1 MRANPEALLV
11 EDDSRTLEELRLHFA
26 RKRFYPLAA
35 RSATRALSMLENNSE
50 ASRPVLAVVD
60 WDLRHSPD
68 AHAGR
73 TSVAVLE
80 RLSRD
85 FAECLVIVY
94 SQNIDTFGVRS
105 DIYRAHPRAWLHDK
119 RDGLSSLM
127 LRIDRM
133 LDQQVGDLRVHDGT
147 AVVHM
152 PTQAEHHHREAV
164 RLVVHHPEIVTF
176 HSDTATKAVRRFGD
190 WLARHESMVQIVSLG
205 NRKYRLAVN
214 PAGDAQA
221 APAAPAGAP

>member
-11 EDDSRTLEELRLHFA
+11 EDDAPTLEELRMHFA

-50 ASRPVLAVVD
+50 SSRPVLAVID
-60 WDLRHSPD
+60 WDLRHAPD
-68 AHAGR
+68 LSR
-73 TSVAVLE
+73 TSSAVLE
-80 RLSRD
+80 RLARE
-85 FAECLVIVY
+85 FWECLVIVY
-94 SQNIDTFGVRS
+94 SQNIDAFGVRS

-119 RDGLSSLM
+119 RDGLQSLM
-127 LRIDRM
+127 ERIDRM

-147 AVVHM
+147 TVVHM
-152 PTQAEHHHREAV
+152 PTQGEHHHREAV

-190 WLARHESMVQIVSLG
+190 WLQRHESMVKIVSCG

-214 PAGDAQA
+214 PPPDEPSH
-221 APAAPAGAP
+221 AP